1 MGLVLDYTCILVPHK
16 LFPEYGVEDDE
27 VVESFD
33 EKLQSELFLCT
44 PR

>member
-1 MGLVLDYTCILVPHK
+1 MGLVLDYTCILVPHM
-16 LFPEYGVEDDE
+16 LFPEHGVADGE

-33 EKLQSELFLCT
+33 EKLQSELSLCT